1 MKVAQID
8 CMITK
13 YFTKLANKLPK
24 PVTLGYYILLTHG
37 KLAEIQ

>member
-13 YFTKLANKLPK
+13 YFTKPLNKLPNS
-24 PVTLGYYILLTHG
+24 VTLGYYLSLTHG
-37 KLAEIQ
+37 KLADIQ